1 MMKEKTIHMESLTY
15 QFSIHEDQW
24 QLKLPKSQTRVK
36 DIRQMSLINSDSDL
50 FVPSSVEEEDDLFC
64 FSFTVD
70 PKARTWNDILKLDR
84 KDKLRLLCNLARYK
98 NCLTTRM
105 TFFLH
110 PDNLIVDD
118 NLIPAIV
125 YRGIRDLV
133 PPYHLD
139 EKSFT
144 LQYKCLTI
152 ALFSKKYSY
161 DELIAGSLQQAKDT
175 EFERQVIE
183 LEDSEALI
191 QFLNRKYAEEKLAAE
206 KTMQVVPK
214 KKFRL
219 YKRLTFSMIALAV
232 ILAVPLAYFGLVK
245 IPFQGHLLDADRSFL
260 ALDYNSVINNLEDQE
275 PEDLP
280 DSSKYVLAYS
290 YIKSERLSDKQKEAI
305 LNNISIKSDPN
316 YLLYWIYNGRGDF
329 SQSIDLAKYIDDPQ
343 LIMYGLIKQ
352 IEQVKNDPDLSGT
365 QREKKV
371 QEYQDQYETYAE
383 KYGLDS
389 LTEDNSS
396 ESEEEEESTSKE
408 VSKPEVVNEPSS
420 TGEEATKPEGEITN
434 PEGETTNPE
443 ASETENTTSE
453 L

>member
-1 MMKEKTIHMESLTY
+1 MKEKTIHMESQTY
-15 QFSIHEDQW
+15 QFSIKEDQW
-24 QLKLPKSQTRVK
+24 QLKLPKSQTSVK
-36 DIRQMSLINSDSDL
+36 DIRQMSLINSDSGL
-50 FVPSSVEEEDDLFC
+50 FVPSSVIEEDDLFC
-64 FSFTVD
+64 ISFIVD

-84 KDKLRLLCNLARYK
+84 KDKLRLLCNLAPFK

-118 NLIPAIV
+118 NLIPALV

-133 PPYHLD
+133 PPYHID

-144 LQYKCLTI
+144 RQYKCLTI
-152 ALFSKKYSY
+152 ALFSKKYSF

-183 LEDSEALI
+183 CEDSDSLI
-191 QFLNRKYAEEKLAAE
+191 QFLNKKYAEEKQSAE
-206 KTMQVVPK
+206 KNMQVVSK
-214 KKFRL
+214 KQFRL
-219 YKRLTFSMIALAV
+219 YKRLTFSMLALSV
-232 ILAVPLAYFGLVK
+232 ILAVPLAYLGLVK
-245 IPFQGHLLDADRSFL
+245 MPFQGHLLDADRSFL
-260 ALDYNSVINNLEDQE
+260 ALDYSNVIQTLEDQE

-280 DSSKYVLAYS
+280 DSSKYVLAYA

-329 SQSIDLAKYIDDPQ
+329 DRSTDLAKYIDDPQ
-343 LIMYGLIKQ
+343 LIMYGLIKH

-365 QREKKV
+365 EREKKV

-383 KYGLDS
+383 KYGLDA
-389 LTEDNSS
+389 LVEEDSKD
-396 ESEEEEESTSKE
+396 SEEVEQTSTE
-408 VSKPEVVNEPSS
+408 VSKPEQVNESS
-420 TGEEATKPEGEITN
+420 AT
-434 PEGETTNPE
+434 EGETTNSE
-443 ASETENTTSE
+443 AIETENTSSDQ
-453 L
+453 

>member
-1 MMKEKTIHMESLTY
+1 MMKEKTIHMESVTY
-15 QFSIHEDQW
+15 QFSINEDQW

-36 DIRQMSLINSDSDL
+36 DIRQMSLINSESGL
-50 FVPSSVEEEDDLFC
+50 FVPSSVKEEDDLFC

-98 NCLTTRM
+98 NCLPTRM

-118 NLIPAIV
+118 NLIPSIV

-183 LEDSEALI
+183 LEDSKSLI
-191 QFLNRKYAEEKLAAE
+191 QLLNRKYAEEKLAAE

-232 ILAVPLAYFGLVK
+232 VLAVPLAYFGLVK
-245 IPFQGHLLDADRSFL
+245 IPFQSHLLEADRSFL
-260 ALDYNSVINNLEDQE
+260 ATDYNNVINHLEDQE

-329 SQSIDLAKYIDDPQ
+329 NQSIDLAKYIDDPQ

-365 QREKKV
+365 EREKKV
-371 QEYQDQYETYAE
+371 QDYQDQYETYAE

-396 ESEEEEESTSKE
+396 ASEEEEESTSKE
-408 VSKPEVVNEPSS
+408 VSKPEVVNEPAS
-420 TGEEATKPEGEITN
+420 TGGETTV

-453 L
+453 Q

>member
-1 MMKEKTIHMESLTY
+1 MKEKTIHMESLSY
-15 QFSIHEDQW
+15 HFSIKEDQW
-24 QLKLPKSQTRVK
+24 QVKLPKSQTRVK
-36 DIRQMSLINSDSDL
+36 DIRQMSLINSDSGL

-70 PKARTWNDILKLDR
+70 PKARSWNEILKLDR
-84 KDKLRLLCNLARYK
+84 KDKLRLLCNLARFK

-161 DELIAGSLQQAKDT
+161 EELIAGSLQQAKDT
-175 EFERQVIE
+175 EFERQVVE
-183 LEDSEALI
+183 LEDSESLI
-191 QFLNRKYAEEKLAAE
+191 QLLNRKYGEEKLAAE
-206 KTMQVVPK
+206 KTMQVVSK
-214 KKFRL
+214 KQFRL
-219 YKRLTFSMIALAV
+219 YKRLTFSLVALTV
-232 ILAVPLAYFGLVK
+232 ILAIPLAYLGLIK
-245 IPFQGHLLDADRSFL
+245 IPFQGHLLEADRSFL
-260 ALDYNSVINNLEDQE
+260 ALDYNNVINNLENLE
-275 PEDLP
+275 PKDLP

-290 YIKSERLSDKQKEAI
+290 YIESERLSDKQKEAI

-316 YLLYWIYNGRGDF
+316 YLLYWIYNGRGEF

-343 LIMYGLIKQ
+343 LIMYGLIKKM
-352 IEQVKNDPDLSGT
+352 EQVKNDPDLSGT

-371 QEYQDQYETYAE
+371 QQYQDQYETYAE
-383 KYGLDS
+383 KYGLNS
-389 LTEDNSS
+389 LIEEDSS
-396 ESEEEEESTSKE
+396 ESEKREKESTSQE
-408 VSKPEVVNEPSS
+408 VS
-420 TGEEATKPEGEITN
+420 N
-434 PEGETTNPE
+434 PEQGNDVTEGDTTNSEAGETVDTPVGQ
-443 ASETENTTSE
+443 
-453 L
+453 